1 MSRAGTFALL
11 KLVGGPASFLVVY
24 LFIGEELSPG
34 GRLVLAT
41 FVWCAVWWVA
51 QPIPWG
57 VTSLLPLVVFPLLG
71 VMTTGET
78 VALYGQNIFFWIF
91 GTVMLGYAME
101 KHGLAKRFS
110 LRLLSLRGVAK
121 TTHRLTFMYMLV
133 TALVSM
139 FISDAAAVAMMI
151 PIGMSIVAYLRQIKG
166 AQGKGERSA
175 LGAFFALGALCAA
188 EAGGDG
194 TISGLPHNALAVAV
208 GTNLTGRTIG
218 WFEWMM
224 VGVPLLITMLV
235 TYYLILRFFFP
246 PEFST
251 IPGGKEFIE
260 RERAKLGKMSRGE
273 VNVLIT
279 FVCMVTLFMLP
290 PMLSLLLGEGHALSV
305 YLRASLPIWV
315 VPPIVLFLLFLLPV
329 DVKKGEGTL
338 VWRDAVEHAPWNI
351 MILCT
356 GAVAMTS
363 ALARF
368 GLMEFMQGSLQSLG
382 LSSFTLPYVAAAVMG
397 LSTNIISG
405 LAATSLFSGIFIPMA
420 SDLGFNPASMTML
433 IPMNAVGIMV
443 PWAGAAAGTAFAT
456 GHLELREMIKI
467 GAVATVFN
475 IVFTAS
481 IHLLFSPLL

>member
-1 MSRAGTFALL
+1 MKLL
-11 KLVGGPASFLVVY
+11 GGPVSFLVVY
-24 LFIGEELSPG
+24 LVITDELSPE

-41 FVWCAVWWVA
+41 FAWCAVWWVT
-51 QPIPWG
+51 QPIPWA
-57 VTSLLPLVVFPLLG
+57 VTSLLPLAIFPLLG
-71 VMTTGET
+71 VMRAGET
-78 VALYGQNIFFWIF
+78 AALYGQNIFFWIF

-121 TTHRLTFMYMLV
+121 TTYRLTFMYMLV

-151 PIGMSIVAYLRQIKG
+151 PIGMSIVAFLSRMKG
-166 AQGKGERSA
+166 EQGKGERSA

-194 TISGLPHNALAVAV
+194 TISGLPHNALAVAM

-224 VGVPLLITMLV
+224 VGVPLFITMLV

-351 MILCT
+351 MLLCT

-382 LSSFTLPYVAAAVMG
+382 LTSFTLPYVAAAVMG

>member
-24 LFIGEELSPG
+24 LFIGEELSPD

-41 FVWCAVWWVA
+41 FVWCAVWWVG

-57 VTSLLPLVVFPLLG
+57 ITSLLPLVVFPLLG

-151 PIGMSIVAYLRQIKG
+151 PIGMSIVAYLRQMKG
-166 AQGKGERSA
+166 TQGKGERSA
-175 LGAFFALGALCAA
+175 LAAFFALGALCAA

-290 PMLSLLLGEGHALSV
+290 PTLSLLLGEGHALSV

-329 DVKKGEGTL
+329 DLQKGEGTL

-382 LSSFTLPYVAAAVMG
+382 LTSFTLPYVAAAVMG

-433 IPMNAVGIMV
+433 IPMNAVGIVV

-456 GHLELREMIKI
+456 GYLELREMIKI
-467 GAVATVFN
+467 GAIATVFN
-475 IVFTAS
+475 IVLTAS
-481 IHLLFSPLL
+481 IHILFSPLL